1 MNVLKDPAYE
11 SPGSRKPEAY
21 EFGPF
26 RIEIKLC
33 QLLRGG
39 DVVPLTPKA
48 FDTLLALVRRRDRV
62 VDKDELMKIVWPDS
76 FVSEDSLTQS
86 ISVLRRV
93 LGDVSNQPEFIA
105 TVPRRGYRFIAPT
118 SEVPHAGSIDVD
130 DLPMPLGA
138 GYQPKPG

>member
-1 MNVLKDPAYE
+1 MKVLKDPACE
-11 SPGSRKPEAY
+11 SPGSSKPEAY

-26 RIEIKLC
+26 RMEIERC

-39 DVVPLTPKA
+39 EVLPLAPKA

-76 FVSEDSLTQS
+76 FVSDDSLTQS

-93 LGDVSNQPEFIA
+93 LGDVSNQPDFIV
-105 TVPRRGYRFIAPT
+105 TVPRRGYR
-118 SEVPHAGSIDVD
+118 
-130 DLPMPLGA
+130 
-138 GYQPKPG
+138 